1 MVLRIMATIKNRRD
15 NEYEE
20 ETLIS
25 YIFFQ
30 SLFDGNAYNK
40 SPINHGKNKGMI
52 NAKLKIIE
60 KVLINLFSATDNS
73 GSSGGENSISLKKGD
88 TKL

>member
-1 MVLRIMATIKNRRD
+1 MCPNECNKCNTEHLLQSKNRRD

-40 SPINHGKNKGMI
+40 SPIYAGKTKGMT
-52 NAKLKIIE
+52 NTKLRIIE
-60 KVLINLFSATDNS
+60 VEIRVPQTM
-73 GSSGGENSISLKKGD
+73 
-88 TKL
+88 

>member
-1 MVLRIMATIKNRRD
+1 MATIKNRRD

-40 SPINHGKNKGMI
+40 IPRQTIRLGYCIKVSHACSQFGHGIFPSSIKIKLPMERIAKNGIENHNG
-52 NAKLKIIE
+52 
-60 KVLINLFSATDNS
+60 
-73 GSSGGENSISLKKGD
+73 
-88 TKL
+88 